1 MAVNIKLNHY
11 RKASVDAS
19 SPERLLL
26 LLVREA
32 VRSAEA
38 AALEQDASERGRLLD
53 KSRRI
58 VAELADSLNTDYG
71 GPMAFNLLRLYIFI
85 NRRLADAVAGEDKG
99 LPDALRVLRHVC
111 DSWEEAVEGAA
122 SQEDSLPG
130 APRSSAG

>member
-1 MAVNIKLNHY
+1 MAVNMKLNRY

-38 AALEQDASERGRLLD
+38 AALEQEPTERKRLLD

-58 VAELADSLNTDYG
+58 VTELADSLNTDYG

-85 NRRLADAVAGEDKG
+85 NRRLSEALVGEDAG
-99 LPDALRVLRHVC
+99 LPDALRVLRHVR
-111 DSWEEAVEGAA
+111 DTWEDAVEMAA
-122 SQEDSLPG
+122 
-130 APRSSAG
+130 AGSDEP

>member
-19 SPERLLL
+19 SPERLLV

-38 AALEQDASERGRLLD
+38 AALEQDPAERKRLLD

-58 VAELADSLNTDYG
+58 VSELSDSLNTDYG
-71 GPMAFNLLRLYIFI
+71 GQMAFNMLRLYIFI
-85 NRRLADAVAGEDKG
+85 NRRLVEAMGGEEAA
-99 LPDALRVLRHVC
+99 LPEALRVLRHVR
-111 DSWEEAVEGAA
+111 DTWETAVEMAA
-122 SQEDSLPG
+122 QADASA
-130 APRSSAG
+130 AP

>member
-19 SPERLLL
+19 SPERLLV

-38 AALEQDASERGRLLD
+38 AALEQAPDERLRLLD

-58 VAELADSLNTDYG
+58 VTELADSLNTDYG

-85 NRRLADAVAGEDKG
+85 NRRLSEALTGDDSG
-99 LPDALRVLRHVC
+99 LPDALRVLRHVR
-111 DSWEEAVEGAA
+111 DTWEDAVEMAA
-122 SQEDSLPG
+122 AEPA
-130 APRSSAG
+130 AP

>member
-1 MAVNIKLNHY
+1 MAVNMRLNNY

-38 AALEQDASERGRLLD
+38 AALEQDGSERRRMLD

-58 VAELADSLNTDYG
+58 VAELSDSLNTDYG
-71 GPMAFNLLRLYIFI
+71 GPMAFNMLRLYMFI
-85 NRRLADAVAGEDKG
+85 NSRLCEAVSGDDAG
-99 LPDALRVLRHVC
+99 LPDALRVLRHVR
-111 DSWEEAVEGAA
+111 DTWEEAVELAA
-122 SQEDSLPG
+122 QANATP
-130 APRSSAG
+130 

>member
-1 MAVNIKLNHY
+1 MAVNIQMNRY

-38 AALEQDASERGRLLD
+38 AALEQVPDERRRLLD

-58 VAELADSLNTDYG
+58 VAELSDSLNTDYG

-85 NRRLADAVAGEDKG
+85 NRRLSEALGGDDAG
-99 LPDALRVLRHVC
+99 LPEALRVLRHVR
-111 DSWEEAVEGAA
+111 DTWEEAVEIAA
-122 SQEDSLPG
+122 AQ
-130 APRSSAG
+130 AGSP

>member
-19 SPERLLL
+19 SPEQLLL

-32 VRSAEA
+32 VRAAEA
-38 AALEQDASERGRLLD
+38 AALEQAAHERFRLLD

-58 VAELADSLNTDYG
+58 VTELADSLNTDYG

-85 NRRLADAVAGEDKG
+85 NRRLSDALEGEDKG
-99 LPDALRVLRHVC
+99 LPDALRVLRHVR
-111 DSWEEAVEGAA
+111 DTWEQAVELAGSASAA
-122 SQEDSLPG
+122 P
-130 APRSSAG
+130 

>member
-19 SPERLLL
+19 SPERLLV

-38 AALEQDASERGRLLD
+38 AALEQEAGERTRLLD

-58 VAELADSLNTDYG
+58 VTELADSLNTDYG

-85 NRRLADAVAGEDKG
+85 NRRLSEALSGDDAG
-99 LPDALRVLRHVC
+99 LPDALRVLRHVR
-111 DSWEEAVEGAA
+111 DTWEDAVEMAA
-122 SQEDSLPG
+122 SE
-130 APRSSAG
+130 SAEP